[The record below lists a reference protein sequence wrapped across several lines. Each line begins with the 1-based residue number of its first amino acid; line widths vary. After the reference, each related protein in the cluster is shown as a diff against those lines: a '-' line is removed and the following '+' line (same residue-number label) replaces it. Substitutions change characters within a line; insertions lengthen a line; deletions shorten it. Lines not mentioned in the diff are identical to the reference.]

1 MSRKLSATKV
11 TASSECPPS
20 AAEVA
25 AILEASEQVRTRKP
39 RLVAVCEQSSAG
51 RIETLGPKH
60 NNRDGWLARLQD
72 LFGTRGTEFAVA
84 QLNRLIAVSR
94 NSEGKIDHVT
104 LNGLLAMIEGAGP
117 RNEVEAALAVQMAL
131 THAVAQHVLL
141 RASRVDQIP
150 QFDSASNAAV
160 KLLRTFAMQVE
171 TLAKLQRGGEQ
182 LVKVVHVHS
191 GGQAIVGNVVQGK
204 GGAGGGGK
212 HEIGNQLHAKA
223 ELPAIGPP
231 ALREMQSEDTA
242 RQPVPLAVCQR

>member
-1 MSRKLSATKV
+1 MSRKQRATKV
-11 TASSECPPS
+11 TALSDSPPS

-25 AILEASEQVRTRKP
+25 AISEASEHVRTRRP

-60 NNRDGWLARLQD
+60 NDREGWLARLQD
-72 LFGTRGTEFAVA
+72 VFGTRGTEFAVA
-84 QLNRLIAVSR
+84 QLNRLIGVSR
-94 NSEGKIDHVT
+94 NSDGKIDHVT
-104 LNGLLAMIEGAGP
+104 LNGLLAMIEGAEP

-141 RASRVDQIP
+141 RASRADQLP

-182 LVKVVHVHS
+182 VVKVVHVHS

-204 GGAGGGGK
+204 GGAGGGGN
-212 HEIGNQLHAKA
+212 HEIGNQPHAKA
-223 ELPAIGPP
+223 ELPAPSIVPMP
-231 ALREMQSEDTA
+231 EVWSQDAE
-242 RQPVPLAVCQR
+242 RQPMPVAIG